1 MILLDFSMFPVD
13 KGESLSKEVAEIIQL
28 IDESGLEYRLHSMGT
43 TIEGDWDDV
52 FEVVRRC
59 FQKMKENSSR
69 ISASIKVDYR
79 EGKSGRIQGKVR
91 KVEELLG
98 KSVSE

>member
-1 MILLDFSMFPVD
+1 MVLLDFSMFPVD
-13 KGESLSKEVAEIIQL
+13 KGESLSEEVAEIIRV
-28 IDESGLEYRLHSMGT
+28 IDDSGLDYRLHSMGT

-52 FEVVRRC
+52 FEVVRKC

-79 EGKSGRIQGKVR
+79 EGKTGRIQGKVR
-91 KVEELLG
+91 KVKELLG
-98 KSVSE
+98 KSVAD